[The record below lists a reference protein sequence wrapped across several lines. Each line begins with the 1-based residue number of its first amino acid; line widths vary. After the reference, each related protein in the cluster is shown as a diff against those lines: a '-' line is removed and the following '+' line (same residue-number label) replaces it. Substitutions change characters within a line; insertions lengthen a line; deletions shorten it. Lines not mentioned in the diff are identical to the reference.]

1 MRSKAYL
8 KIIITLIATL
18 GVSGLVET
26 VGAKPGK
33 GKGPQGLEGSTFFVE
48 VWNPDTAS
56 WFFDNCYRFYEG
68 EGEVWYDDYFGL
80 QGTWALESKG
90 SKGPKGPKGPKG
102 IRNSYT
108 AAAFGTTTT
117 DTDEFGSDRL
127 LLLEQNGNVLL
138 AGGILQLSAD
148 LTLTFY
154 DPDDPDVVDDVYD
167 LVLFGW
173 ENADCEL

>member
-1 MRSKAYL
+1 MRSKGYL
-8 KIIITLIATL
+8 TIIITLIATL
-18 GVSGLVET
+18 GLIGLVE
-26 VGAKPGK
+26 GAKPDKPDK
-33 GKGPQGLEGSTFFVE
+33 GKGPRGLEGSTFLVE
-48 VWNPDTAS
+48 VWKPTTGGGE
-56 WFFDNCYRFYEG
+56 FVFKNCYHFSEG
-68 EGEVWYDDYFGL
+68 GVWYDDYFGL

-90 SKGPKGPKGPKG
+90 SKGPKGPKG

-108 AAAFGTTTT
+108 AEIGGPIP
-117 DTDEFGSDRL
+117 DTDEFGSHSL
-127 LLLEQNGNVLL
+127 LQLDQSGNVLL

-154 DPDDPDVVDDVYD
+154 GPPAVYD